1 MGHAAKMSLGLTVEN
16 TTRENFCP
24 TSIPHLAEVR
34 GREASWADWLMTGE
48 ETGPGPTARG

>member
-34 GREASWADWLMTGE
+34 EREASWARLAHDWG
-48 ETGPGPTARG
+48 GDWAGSHS